1 MYACLGSLAVK
12 RVLGKDETAGS
23 IPALGSLWLL
33 RPVVTGFFVG
43 ERMSTAQERVPGVKY
58 GTPTPYSGLD
68 EKTGILHYTF
78 KDCHANDL
86 DLVQRIEL

>member
-1 MYACLGSLAVK
+1 
-12 RVLGKDETAGS
+12 
-23 IPALGSLWLL
+23 
-33 RPVVTGFFVG
+33 
-43 ERMSTAQERVPGVKY
+43 MSTAQERVPGVKY
-58 GTPTPYSGLD
+58 GTPTQSRVFT

>member
-1 MYACLGSLAVK
+1 
-12 RVLGKDETAGS
+12 
-23 IPALGSLWLL
+23 
-33 RPVVTGFFVG
+33 
-43 ERMSTAQERVPGVKY
+43 MSTAQERVPGVKY